1 MRPEPTQPALSSLI
15 GQAHALL
22 RSDVDEPS
30 ELHAL
35 VAQLLTA
42 LLQGAASIGARDLR
56 LGRAPAGAYACA
68 RCNGAGRDL
77 AQFPAELLG
86 PLCRFAGHC
95 SRRPALGSPWAA
107 LCGRYRFETVLG
119 SAAGSP
125 TAFIRIIDRDPPHLA
140 LDAIGY
146 ETADLESIRRAL
158 HAPSGLVLVVGPA
171 GSGRSTAL
179 YAMLELLDPVRRSI
193 QTVESRI
200 RRPVPRW
207 LQFAVPDRGLRF
219 SAWERRLRWVLR
231 NGADAILLGK
241 IASPGMAQLA
251 IQAVQSGHLVLS
263 TMAVGRACSVLT
275 EFQRLHVPAAQLV
288 DSLSL
293 VIGQRLIGKL
303 CRECAQPDDRELARR
318 ALASALNTW
327 LADQSIRVRR
337 ASPAGCA
344 HCGRTGYHG
353 TTLAYELIE
362 VDTRAQ
368 GLIGSGIDPI
378 ELESAL
384 LADGRTIWDRGLKR
398 VADGTSSLDALQA
411 ALRQPR

>member
-22 RSDVDEPS
+22 RSDVNEPS
-30 ELHAL
+30 DHIL
-35 VAQLLTA
+35 VAQLLMA

-56 LGRAPAGAYACA
+56 LGRAPAGGYACA
-68 RCNGAGRDL
+68 RCSGAGRDL

-95 SRRPALGSPWAA
+95 SGRPALGSAWAA

-179 YAMLELLDPVRRSI
+179 YAMLELLDPVQRSI
-193 QTVESRI
+193 QTIESRI
-200 RRPVPRW
+200 LRPVARW
-207 LQFAVPDRGLRF
+207 LQFADRGLRVA
-219 SAWERRLRWVLR
+219 AWERRLSWVLR

-251 IQAVQSGHLVLS
+251 IQAVRSGHLVLS
-263 TMAVGRACSVLT
+263 TMAVDRACGVLA
-275 EFQRLHVPAAQLV
+275 EFQRLQVPAAQLV

-293 VIGQRLIGKL
+293 VIGQRLISRL
-303 CRECAQPDDRELARR
+303 CRECAQPDDRELVRR

-398 VADGTSSLDALQA
+398 VADGTTSFDALQA